1 MDLAS
6 LSENRTDRI
15 AAVIL
20 IFMGVA
26 FVLRMVPAFF
36 IKDPGFLHT
45 YDTDSW
51 YTLRQIE
58 VMVGDF
64 PQYNWFDPMT
74 AYPTG
79 KLVDWGPLYPFIAA
93 TLCLITGATTRS
105 AIIFT
110 AGWVAP
116 IMAMLMVPVMY
127 QLGKTIRDRNT
138 GIIAAG
144 LMSVVSVQYFTFS
157 SYGGVDHHVGEVL
170 FSTLFFLGYIYTLL
184 YVKAHPVDVKERKS
198 LLYPV
203 VLSSITG
210 ILLFLALLVSTTVIL
225 TLAVIAV
232 YTFVQFIIDYFQK
245 TDSSNLPVV
254 NGVMLAVSI
263 LLLFIFGFKSE
274 GLSITR
280 YSIGIPYVLL
290 ALIAG
295 TLVLFI
301 LSSLFQGKKSVYL
314 ISLAVLTVG
323 SFIFIQIF
331 PPLQTLS
338 QQAMSLFFGSS
349 G

>member
-6 LSENRTDRI
+6 LTKHRTYRI

-36 IKDPGFLHT
+36 IKDPGFLYT

-58 VMVGDF
+58 VMVRDF

-116 IMAMLMVPVMY
+116 HHGHAYGPGDVPA
-127 QLGKTIRDRNT
+127 GKDDT
-138 GIIAAG
+138 GREYGDYRGGID
-144 LMSVVSVQYFTFS
+144 VSCVC
-157 SYGGVDHHVGEVL
+157 
-170 FSTLFFLGYIYTLL
+170 
-184 YVKAHPVDVKERKS
+184 PVF
-198 LLYPV
+198 Y
-203 VLSSITG
+203 
-210 ILLFLALLVSTTVIL
+210 
-225 TLAVIAV
+225 
-232 YTFVQFIIDYFQK
+232 
-245 TDSSNLPVV
+245 
-254 NGVMLAVSI
+254 
-263 LLLFIFGFKSE
+263 LFI
-274 GLSITR
+274 
-280 YSIGIPYVLL
+280 VW
-290 ALIAG
+290 
-295 TLVLFI
+295 
-301 LSSLFQGKKSVYL
+301 
-314 ISLAVLTVG
+314 VG
-323 SFIFIQIF
+323 
-331 PPLQTLS
+331 
-338 QQAMSLFFGSS
+338 
-349 G
+349 